1 MGSSQHDG
9 DRRLQRWQGLVSEG
23 WWTEQEDSGFHSQL
37 VPLSS
42 GYALAHK
49 MLRSVNS
56 AFCLFL
62 GMGVTHSILPICL
75 WFYMLAVISCNSHL
89 QEDRWEDKPGGADN
103 SSVHHTVIN
112 TSQESCTTV
121 LLTALILGRREKEK
135 KHCILKAVREISFL
149 RNEFL
154 LLGRASPA
162 AFSGYP
168 QVSSPSTGTGLLQ
181 ARSLTAWL
189 CEK

>member
-103 SSVHHTVIN
+103 SSVHHTDKHISRVLHYSF
-112 TSQESCTTV
+112 TDSSYSGKKRKGEETLHFESCKGNI
-121 LLTALILGRREKEK
+121 LLT
-135 KHCILKAVREISFL
+135 
-149 RNEFL
+149 
-154 LLGRASPA
+154 
-162 AFSGYP
+162 
-168 QVSSPSTGTGLLQ
+168 Q
-181 ARSLTAWL
+181 
-189 CEK
+189 